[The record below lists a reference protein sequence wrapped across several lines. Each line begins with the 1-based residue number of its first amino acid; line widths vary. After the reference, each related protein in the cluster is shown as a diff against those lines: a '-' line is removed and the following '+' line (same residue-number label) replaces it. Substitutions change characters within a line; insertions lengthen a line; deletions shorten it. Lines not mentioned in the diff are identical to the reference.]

1 MMRMIVG
8 FDPSKAQA
16 AIAELRNELAPGV
29 QWRVLNLDQNPHGV
43 EPARPQDKREHHG
56 FAAGL
61 FHSLAAWLGKGSGRA
76 SRRKNG
82 SRLTANCLRTSLSNS
97 APKSWPICVT
107 LPRAGT
113 RRYGASGDRTTMSM
127 RRQCACGQCATAAL
141 TSLPWRWRSTCAGS
155 IWLKPRLIDKLG

>member
-29 QWRVLNLDQNPHGV
+29 QWRVLNLDQNPNGV

-61 FHSLAAWLGKGSGRA
+61 FNSLAAWLGKGSGRA
-76 SRRKNG
+76 SRRERKPVN
-82 SRLTANCLRTSLSNS
+82 SQLPQNESLELSAEELAYLRH
-97 APKSWPICVT
+97 APA
-107 LPRAGT
+107 RAGT
-113 RRYGASGDRTTMSM
+113 VLLVTAPDVHASTVRMWSM
-127 RRQCACGQCATAAL
+127 RHGGFDLSPAPAVAEAA
-141 TSLPWRWRSTCAGS
+141 AE
-155 IWLKPRLIDKLG
+155 